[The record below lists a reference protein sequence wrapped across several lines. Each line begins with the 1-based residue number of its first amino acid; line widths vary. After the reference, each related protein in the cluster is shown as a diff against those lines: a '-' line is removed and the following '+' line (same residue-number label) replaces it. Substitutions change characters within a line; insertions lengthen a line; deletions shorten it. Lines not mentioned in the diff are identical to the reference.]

1 MQSMHVQV
9 HYIVLS
15 QATALELYLFGT
27 RNQAEWFKHL
37 APAGRSLLFALTS
50 ASLVFLGTVT
60 VVDYAR

>member
-15 QATALELYLFGT
+15 QATVLELYFFGT
-27 RNQAEWFKHL
+27 QNQAEWFKHL
-37 APAGRSLLFALTS
+37 APAGRSLFALTS